1 MKFPSSL
8 LAVLLSSTFALTGVQ
23 AQDQSGSGGKGG
35 GDRQERMQRRFDEMK
50 TNLGL
55 SEDQATKI
63 QAIMKENAPAMQALR
78 DDTSLSQEDKRAKF
92 QELRKKTDEQI
103 GAVLTPEQKTKWEAA
118 RKERE
123 ENRKQRQGNGG
134 GQ

>member
-23 AQDQSGSGGKGG
+23 AQDQSGGGGKGG

-63 QAIMKENAPAMQALR
+63 QAIMKENGPAMQALR
-78 DDTSLSQEDKRAKF
+78 DDNSLSQEDKRAKF

-103 GAVLTPEQKTKWEAA
+103 GAILTPEQKTKWEAA
-118 RKERE
+118 REER
-123 ENRKQRQGNGG
+123 RKQRQGG

>member
-23 AQDQSGSGGKGG
+23 AQDQSGGGGGG
-35 GDRQERMQRRFDEMK
+35 GDRMQRRFDEMK

-78 DDTSLSQEDKRAKF
+78 DDNSLSQEDKRAKF
-92 QELRKKTDEQI
+92 QELRKKADEQI
-103 GAVLTPEQKTKWEAA
+103 GAILTPEQKTKWEAA

-123 ENRKQRQGNGG
+123 ERRKQRQGNGG

>member
-8 LAVLLSSTFALTGVQ
+8 LAVLLSSIFALTGAQ
-23 AQDQSGSGGKGG
+23 AQDQSGGGGKGG
-35 GDRQERMQRRFDEMK
+35 GDRMQRRFDEMK

-63 QAIMKENAPAMQALR
+63 QAIMKEAAPAMQALR
-78 DDTSLSQEDKRAKF
+78 DDTSLSQEDRRAKF
-92 QELRKKTDEQI
+92 QELRKQTDEKI

-118 RKERE
+118 REER
-123 ENRKQRQGNGG
+123 RKQRQGGGGG